1 MKKKLIIIFLMGIC
15 DSSKDEKYKYE
26 EKGMNEKHE
35 HMLIFSNP
43 PMRNKVKDFYCNC
56 CSKKFENIG
65 SFHCIVCNYN
75 MCRECFDYSGGIIF
89 NKYIE
94 GKKGQINSHEHVL
107 EYGLSKSKKEK
118 GLKYGGLQLYTCK
131 ICGATFLKDY
141 IKCWTC
147 PLCDYD
153 VCDKCFNQSRGTT
166 YDSIS

>member
-1 MKKKLIIIFLMGIC
+1 MGCKC
-15 DSSKDEKYKYE
+15 DIKEKYNYNA
-26 EKGMNEKHE
+26 KGMNEKHG
-35 HMLIFSNP
+35 HMLIFSSP
-43 PMRNKVKDFYCNC
+43 TMRNNVKDFYCNYC
-56 CSKKFENIG
+56 RKKFQNIG